1 MNGAQ
6 ALMKTLSDSGV
17 EVCFANPGTSE
28 MQLVAALDEQH
39 GIRAVLGLF
48 EGVVTGA
55 ADGYGRMSDKPAAT
69 LLHLGPGLANGLANL
84 HNARRALSPIVN
96 IVGDHAVDHIALDA
110 PLTSDIVGVATPM
123 SDWVATSTSAS
134 NLAETGAEAV
144 AIACR
149 YPGQIATMIA
159 PGDHAW
165 TDGAVPA
172 APATPP
178 KVPRVSDEEIEAAAE
193 LLRKPGQSALFIGN
207 RALREEAL
215 FQAGRVAAATNAR
228 LISDTSPARLQRGL
242 GRVAVQRIP
251 YFAESAVDFMKG
263 IEQLVFIGT
272 KPPVSFFAYPNR
284 PSVLSP
290 EGATIMRLADERLDA
305 EDALRRLADT
315 LNAPDNPIH
324 LQTSEELPTVE
335 DGVLDQR
342 SLGIITAQLLP
353 ANAIVSDEGVSSG
366 GQVYRYSAG
375 APKHDWMTITGGAI
389 GQGLP
394 LATGAA
400 IACPDRKV
408 IAIQA
413 DGSAMYTAQALWTM
427 ARENLDVTVVI
438 LKNNSY
444 GILNIELD
452 RVGVTAPGP
461 KALSLLDL
469 SNPVIDWVAMSHSMG
484 VPAHSASTTQ
494 EFRTALSAAV
504 AHDGPRLVEAVLA

>member
-6 ALMKTLSDSGV
+6 ALMQTLSDSGV

-28 MQLVAALDEQH
+28 MQLVAALDQQQ
-39 GIRAVLGLF
+39 GMRAVLGLF

-123 SDWVATSTSAS
+123 SDWVTTSTSAS
-134 NLAETGAEAV
+134 NLAEAGAEAV

-178 KVPRVSDEEIEAAAE
+178 KMPRASDEEIEAAAK

-215 FQAGRVAAATNAR
+215 FQAGRVAAATKAR
-228 LISDTSPARLQRGL
+228 LISDTSPARIQRGV
-242 GRVAVQRIP
+242 GRVTVQRIP
-251 YFAESAVDFMKG
+251 YFAESAIEFMKG
-263 IEQLVFIGT
+263 IERLIFIGT

-290 EGATIMRLADERLDA
+290 EGADIMRLAGERVDA
-305 EDALRRLADT
+305 EDTLRRLADT
-315 LNAPDNPIH
+315 LSAPDQPIH
-324 LQTSEELPTVE
+324 LQASKELPIVE
-335 DGVLDQR
+335 DGPLDQT

-353 ANAIVSDEGVSSG
+353 ENAIVSDEGVSSG

-375 APKHDWMTITGGAI
+375 APQHDWRTITGGAI

-400 IACPDRKV
+400 IACPGRKV
-408 IAIQA
+408 MALQA
-413 DGSAMYTAQALWTM
+413 DGSAMYTVQALWTM
-427 ARENLDVTVVI
+427 ARENLDVTVII

-469 SNPVIDWVAMSHSMG
+469 SNPIIDWVAMSHSMG
-484 VPAHSASTTQ
+484 VPAQSASTTQ
-494 EFRTALSAAV
+494 EFRAALSAAV

>member
-6 ALMKTLSDSGV
+6 ALMQTLSDSGV

-28 MQLVAALDEQH
+28 MQLVAALDQQQ
-39 GIRAVLGLF
+39 GMRAVLGLF

-123 SDWVATSTSAS
+123 SDWVTTSTSPS
-134 NLAETGAEAV
+134 NLATAGAEAV

-165 TDGAVPA
+165 TDGAVPS
-172 APATPP
+172 APKTPP
-178 KVPRVSDEEIEAAAE
+178 KMPRVSDEEIEAAAK

-215 FQAGRVAAATNAR
+215 FQAGRVATATNAR
-228 LISDTSPARLQRGL
+228 LISDTSPARLQRGV
-242 GRVAVQRIP
+242 GRVTVQRIP
-251 YFAESAVDFMKG
+251 YFAESAIEFMKG
-263 IEQLVFIGT
+263 IERLIFIGT

-290 EGATIMRLADERLDA
+290 EGAEIMRLADERVNA
-305 EDALRRLADT
+305 EDTLRRLADK
-315 LNAPDNPIH
+315 LNAPDQPMH
-324 LQTSEELPTVE
+324 LQASEKLPIVE
-335 DGVLDQR
+335 DGPLDQI
-342 SLGIITAQLLP
+342 SLGIIAAQLIP
-353 ANAIVSDEGVSSG
+353 ENAIVSDEGVSSG

-408 IAIQA
+408 IALQA
-413 DGSAMYTAQALWTM
+413 DGSAMYTVQALWTM
-427 ARENLDVTVVI
+427 ARENLDVTVII

-444 GILNIELD
+444 GILNIELN
-452 RVGVTAPGP
+452 RVGVAAPGP

-469 SNPVIDWVAMSHSMG
+469 SNPIIDWVAMSHSMG
-484 VPAHSASTTQ
+484 VPAQSASTTQ
-494 EFRTALSAAV
+494 EFRAALSAAV
-504 AHDGPRLVEAVLA
+504 AHNGPRLVEAVLA

>member
-6 ALMKTLSDSGV
+6 ALMQTLSDSGV

-28 MQLVAALDEQH
+28 MQLVAALDQQQ
-39 GIRAVLGLF
+39 GMRAVLGLF

-110 PLTSDIVGVATPM
+110 PLTSDIEGIATPM
-123 SDWVATSTSAS
+123 SDWVRTSTSAS
-134 NLAETGAEAV
+134 DLAEAGAEAV
-144 AIACR
+144 SMACS

-165 TDGAVPA
+165 TDGATAA
-172 APATPP
+172 APARPAKTL
-178 KVPRVSDEEIEAAAE
+178 RVSDEEIEAAAK
-193 LLRKPGQSALFIGN
+193 LLRKPGQGALFIGN

-215 FQAGRVAAATNAR
+215 LQAGRVAAATNAR
-228 LISDTSPARLQRGL
+228 LISDTSPARLQRGM
-242 GRVAVQRIP
+242 GRVTVQRIP
-251 YFAESAVDFMKG
+251 YFAESAIEFMKG
-263 IEQLVFIGT
+263 IERLIFIGT

-290 EGATIMRLADERLDA
+290 EGAIIMRLANERVDA
-305 EDALRRLADT
+305 EDTLRRLADT
-315 LNAPDNPIH
+315 LDAPDQPVNV
-324 LQTSEELPTVE
+324 QTRKELPVVE
-335 DGVLDQR
+335 DGRLDQTT
-342 SLGIITAQLLP
+342 LGIITAQLLP
-353 ANAIVSDEGVSSG
+353 ENAIVSDEGVSSG
-366 GQVYRYSAG
+366 GQVYRFSAG

-408 IAIQA
+408 IALQA
-413 DGSAMYTAQALWTM
+413 DGSAMYTVQALWTM
-427 ARENLDVTVVI
+427 ARENLDVTVII

-469 SNPVIDWVAMSHSMG
+469 SNPVIDWVAMSNSMG
-484 VPAHSASTTQ
+484 VPAQSANTTQ
-494 EFRTALSAAV
+494 EFRAALSAAL
-504 AHDGPRLVEAVLA
+504 AHNGPRLVEAVLN

>member
-28 MQLVAALDEQH
+28 MQLVAALDEQY

-123 SDWVATSTSAS
+123 SDWVTTSKSTS
-134 NLAETGAEAV
+134 NLAEAGSEAV

-149 YPGQIATMIA
+149 YPGQIATVIA

-165 TDGAVPA
+165 TDGAEAA

-178 KVPRVSDEEIEAAAE
+178 EIPRVSDEQIEAAAK

-215 FQAGRVAAATNAR
+215 FQAGRVAAATKAR
-228 LISDTSPARLQRGL
+228 LISDTSPARLQRGV
-242 GRVAVQRIP
+242 GRVTVQRIP
-251 YFAESAVDFMKG
+251 YFAESAIEFMKG
-263 IEQLVFIGT
+263 IERLIFIGT

-284 PSVLSP
+284 PSELSP
-290 EGATIMRLADERLDA
+290 EGAIITRLADERVDA
-305 EDALRRLADT
+305 EDTLRRLADR
-315 LNAPDNPIH
+315 LSAPDQPIH
-324 LQTSEELPTVE
+324 LQASKELPIVE
-335 DGVLDQR
+335 DRPLDQT

-353 ANAIVSDEGVSSG
+353 ENAIVSDEGVSSG

-375 APKHDWMTITGGAI
+375 APQHDWMTITGGAI

-400 IACPDRKV
+400 IACPGRKV
-408 IAIQA
+408 IALQA
-413 DGSAMYTAQALWTM
+413 DGSAMYTVQALWTM
-427 ARENLDVTVVI
+427 ARENLDVTVII

-452 RVGVTAPGP
+452 RVGVTEPGP

-469 SNPVIDWVAMSHSMG
+469 SNPIIDWVAMSHSMG
-484 VPAHSASTTQ
+484 VPAQSASTTQ
-494 EFRTALSAAV
+494 EFRAALSAAV

>member
-6 ALMKTLSDSGV
+6 ALMQTLSDSGV

-28 MQLVAALDEQH
+28 MQLVAALDQQQ
-39 GIRAVLGLF
+39 GMRAVLGLF

-123 SDWVATSTSAS
+123 SDWVTTSTSAS
-134 NLAETGAEAV
+134 NLAEAGAEAV

-178 KVPRVSDEEIEAAAE
+178 KMPRASDEEIEAAAK

-215 FQAGRVAAATNAR
+215 FQAGRVAAATKAR
-228 LISDTSPARLQRGL
+228 LISDTSPARLQRGV
-242 GRVAVQRIP
+242 GRVTVQRIP
-251 YFAESAVDFMKG
+251 YFAESAIEFMKG
-263 IEQLVFIGT
+263 IERLIFIGT

-290 EGATIMRLADERLDA
+290 EGADIMRLAGERVDA
-305 EDALRRLADT
+305 EDTLRRLADT
-315 LNAPDNPIH
+315 LSAPDQPIH
-324 LQTSEELPTVE
+324 LQASKELPIVE
-335 DGVLDQR
+335 DGPLDQT

-353 ANAIVSDEGVSSG
+353 ENAIVSDEGVSSG

-400 IACPDRKV
+400 IACPDCKV
-408 IAIQA
+408 IALQA
-413 DGSAMYTAQALWTM
+413 DGSAMYTVQALWTM
-427 ARENLDVTVVI
+427 ARENLDVTVII

-452 RVGVTAPGP
+452 RVGVTTPGP

-469 SNPVIDWVAMSHSMG
+469 SNPIIDWVAMSNSMG
-484 VPAHSASTTQ
+484 VPAQSASTTQ
-494 EFRTALSAAV
+494 EFRAALSAAV
-504 AHDGPRLVEAVLA
+504 AHNGPRLVEAVLD